1 MKKLV
6 LSLAI
11 CSALGLSGCG
21 SESNSDV
28 IQETAENNTVAPANS
43 RISFNP
49 TAGVVS
55 VPNDLLFSGTTDG
68 TLNLPVTDASDG
80 SDPFVAMSALDGWST
95 INPFTIAIDF
105 PEGRGLDGDSVFSPD
120 SVKVYEMVM
129 GGDAS
134 DADCTSLSLGLACK
148 VVNELSFGTDFIA
161 QASGNSIAIIPVN
174 PLKGKTTYVVALTKN
189 IQDDSGKSVL
199 GSSSYELVQQDLA
212 TQPLATDAQKS
223 LQAAVNSYENAIVAA
238 GADRDSLIYTMAMT
252 TQSTTDVLF
261 TAKQLLAANAAE
273 GVVPGIAVTDQGI
286 SVGDFLS
293 GAGII
298 GATQKPLFDTANL
311 YSGSISLPYYSGV
324 PSADN
329 PMAPVNEWWTSLCDS
344 GVMLAGLAASNP
356 DAIPEGAL
364 DANDAACMAVS
375 DAAGLAAPGLRDL
388 SSIMALDTERN
399 LTKYS
404 PVPAPKA
411 TMALDVQLTTPD
423 VDKINELRALQ
434 GLSAD
439 YVMPEG
445 GWPIVILQHGITSK
459 KEDMLLITGA
469 LSSNGFATVAI
480 DHPLHGSRG
489 FDLDGDGSD
498 DINATDGMGGS
509 ATHYMNLGSLL
520 TTRDNLRQSSIDMLG
535 LRLGLNT
542 LAFTPELNI
551 NTSEVHFL
559 GHSLGAITGI
569 NLVALANAPL
579 NEAIDPSFAISTNSL
594 AMPGVGVAN
603 FLLESGSFK
612 DTIKSG
618 LTYASSTDFQGYVA
632 AVNANG
638 YTSTSPE
645 WEDFLIESYL
655 AFYNNVLNDTQRA
668 ELDAGFA
675 SFAFA
680 AQTVTDS
687 GDPVNYATTMKATA
701 TPTHVIEVVGDGGDN
716 LSDQVIPNTVSSSPL
731 AGTEAG
737 IRLLELPAVSETTA
751 GSGAVRFLNGHHG
764 SILNPSADATASPS
778 VELSARATTEMQ
790 TQVVSFFAAK
800 GQAVSI
806 NDADVVK
813 Q

>member
-28 IQETAENNTVAPANS
+28 KQEVAENNTAVTANT
-43 RISFNP
+43 RIAFDP
-49 TAGVVS
+49 TNGVVS

-68 TLNLPVTDASDG
+68 TLNLPVADASNS
-80 SDPFVAMSALDGWST
+80 SDPLVAMNAVDGWST
-95 INPFTIAIDF
+95 INPFTIALNF
-105 PEGRGLDGDSVFSPD
+105 PEGRSLDGDSVFSPD

-148 VVNELSFGTDFIA
+148 VVNELTFGTDFIA
-161 QASGNSIAIIPVN
+161 QASGNSIAIVPVN

-199 GSSSYELVQQDLA
+199 GSSTYELVQQDIN
-212 TQPLATDAQKS
+212 THPLSTDAQRG

-261 TAKQLLAANAAE
+261 TAKQLLAANAGQ
-273 GVVPGIAVTDQGI
+273 GVLPVVSVTDT
-286 SVGDFLS
+286 
-293 GAGII
+293 GASAADALDGII
-298 GATQKPLFDTANL
+298 PATSVPLFATANL
-311 YSGSISLPYYSGV
+311 YSGSVSLPYYSGV
-324 PSADN
+324 PTADN

-344 GVMLAGLAASNP
+344 GAMLAGLAASNP
-356 DAIPEGAL
+356 DAIPAGPL
-364 DANDAACMAVS
+364 DANDATCMAVS
-375 DAAGLAAPGLRDL
+375 EAAGLAAPGLRDL
-388 SSIMALDTERN
+388 SSVLAVDTERN
-399 LTKYS
+399 LTKFS

-411 TMALDVQLTTPD
+411 TMALDVQMTIPD

-434 GLSAD
+434 GLPTD
-439 YVMPEG
+439 YVMPET
-445 GWPIVILQHGITSK
+445 GWPVVILQHGITSK

-509 ATHYMNLGSLL
+509 ATHYMNLSSLL
-520 TTRDNLRQSSIDMLG
+520 TTRDNLRQSSVDMLG
-535 LRLGLNT
+535 LRLGLNAVVDT
-542 LAFTPELNI
+542 SGADLNL
-551 NTSEVHFL
+551 NTGEVHFL

-569 NLVALANAPL
+569 NLMALANAPL
-579 NEAIDPSFAISTNSL
+579 NDAIDPLFAISSNSL

-618 LTYASSTDFQGYVA
+618 LTYASSTDFQNYVA

-655 AFYNNVLNDTQRA
+655 AFYNNVLNDAQRA

-687 GDPVNYATTMKATA
+687 GDPVNYAATLKATA
-701 TPTHVIEVVGDGGDN
+701 TPTHVIEVVGDGGEN

-731 AGTEAG
+731 AGTEAA
-737 IRLLELPAVSETTA
+737 IRLLELPAVSETTT

-778 VELSARATTEMQ
+778 VELSARATAEMQ
-790 TQVVSFFAAK
+790 AQVAGFFVTK
-800 GQAVSI
+800 GQAISVT
-806 NDADVVK
+806 DVEVVK

>member
-28 IQETAENNTVAPANS
+28 KQEVAENNTAVTANS
-43 RISFNP
+43 RIAFDP
-49 TAGVVS
+49 TGGVVS

-95 INPFTIAIDF
+95 INPFTISINF
-105 PEGRGLDGDSVFSPD
+105 PEGRGLNGDSVFSPD
-120 SVKVYEMVM
+120 SVKIYEMVM
-129 GGDAS
+129 GGDAT
-134 DADCTSLSLGLACK
+134 DAECSELSLGLACK
-148 VVNELSFGTDFIA
+148 VVNELTFGTDFVA
-161 QASGNSIAIIPVN
+161 QASGNDIAIVPIN
-174 PLKGKTTYVVALTKN
+174 PLKGKTTYIVALTKN

-212 TQPLATDAQKS
+212 THPLSTDAQKS

-261 TAKQLLAANAAE
+261 TAKQLLAVNAGQNVLPEISVA
-273 GVVPGIAVTDQGI
+273 DLGI
-286 SVGDFLS
+286 SVADALN
-293 GAGII
+293 GII
-298 GATQKPLFDTANL
+298 PATSVPLYATGNL
-311 YSGSISLPYYSGV
+311 LAGSISLPYYLGV
-324 PSADN
+324 PTTDN
-329 PMAPVNEWWTSLCDS
+329 PMAPVNAWWTSLCDS
-344 GVMLAGLAASNP
+344 GAMLAGLAASNP
-356 DAIPEGAL
+356 DAIPAGPL
-364 DANDAACMAVS
+364 DANDATCMAVS
-375 DAAGLAAPGLRDL
+375 EAAGLAAPGLRDL
-388 SSIMALDTERN
+388 SSVMAVDTERN

-411 TMALDVQLTTPD
+411 TVAIDVQMTTPD

-434 GLSAD
+434 GLSTD
-439 YVMPEG
+439 YAMPEG
-445 GWPIVILQHGITSK
+445 GWPVVILQHGITSK

-469 LSSNGFATVAI
+469 LSSNGFATIAI

-489 FDLDGDGSD
+489 FDLDGDGND

-509 ATHYMNLGSLL
+509 ATHYMNLASLL

-535 LRLGLNT
+535 LRLGVNTIDAEFNLNK
-542 LAFTPELNI
+542 
-551 NTSEVHFL
+551 SEVHFL

-569 NLVALANAPL
+569 NFLALANAPL
-579 NEAIDPSFAISTNSL
+579 NDLIDPMFAISSNSL

-618 LTYASSTDFQGYVA
+618 LTYASSEDFQNYVA
-632 AVNANG
+632 AVNVNG

-645 WEDFLIESYL
+645 WEGFLIESYL
-655 AFYNNVLNDTQRA
+655 AFYNNVLNDAQRA

-675 SFAFA
+675 AFAFA

-687 GDPVNYATTMKATA
+687 GDPVNYAGTMKATA

-716 LSDQVIPNTVSSSPL
+716 LSDQVIPNQVSSSPL
-731 AGTEAG
+731 AGTEAA
-737 IRLLELPAVSETTA
+737 IRLLELPGVSETTA

-764 SILNPSADATASPS
+764 SILNPSPDANASPS
-778 VELSARATTEMQ
+778 VELSGRATTEMQ
-790 TQVVSFFAAK
+790 TEVVSFFATK
-800 GQAVSI
+800 GQAISI
-806 NDADVVK
+806 TDAEIIK

>member
-68 TLNLPVTDASDG
+68 TLNLPVEDASDG

-148 VVNELSFGTDFIA
+148 VVNELTFGTDFIA
-161 QASGNSIAIIPVN
+161 QASGNSIAIVPVN

-261 TAKQLLAANAAE
+261 TAKQLLAANVGQ
-273 GVVPGIAVTDQGI
+273 GVLPGIAVTDLGI
-286 SVGDFLS
+286 SVGDLLS
-293 GAGII
+293 DAGII

-344 GVMLAGLAASNP
+344 GVMLAGLAAANP

-388 SSIMALDTERN
+388 SSIMDLDTERN

-434 GLSAD
+434 GLSTD
-439 YVMPEG
+439 YVMPDG

-498 DINATDGMGGS
+498 EINATDGMGGS

-542 LAFTPELNI
+542 LALSPELSI
-551 NTSEVHFL
+551 NSNEVHFL

-569 NLVALANAPL
+569 NFVALANAPL
-579 NEAIDPSFAISTNSL
+579 NEAIDPMFAINSNSL

-687 GDPVNYATTMKATA
+687 GDPVNYAATMKATA
-701 TPTHVIEVVGDGGDN
+701 TPTHVIEVVGDGADN

-806 NDADVVK
+806 NDAGVIK